1 MPSHCASACVP
12 RRTVRLSPSP
22 GRSLRTGSKP
32 NSRARAATAGYCVT
46 TATRSNTPAGTASNA
61 RRMSGLPSSSASSLF
76 APKRTAFPAAMMT
89 QPSMVIPPVKWIL
102 ESFAG
107 APVVRCRGG
116 DSQARPRSGIR
127 TAKSMP
133 CTVPCARPLMCHCEE
148 QSDVAISGRQLQPVQ
163 AIADRMQYCRGGACP
178 SRHCTGGKCGLML
191 KRQWPPSLSL
201 RGGQRPTWQ
210 SHATDH
216 VFAWAFLISD
226 MVLRDCHGPFGAS
239 Q

>member
-1 MPSHCASACVP
+1 ME
-12 RRTVRLSPSP
+12 
-22 GRSLRTGSKP
+22 
-32 NSRARAATAGYCVT
+32 N
-46 TATRSNTPAGTASNA
+46 
-61 RRMSGLPSSSASSLF
+61 
-76 APKRTAFPAAMMT
+76 
-89 QPSMVIPPVKWIL
+89 
-102 ESFAG
+102 FAG

-163 AIADRMQYCRGGACP
+163 AIADRMQYCRGGD
-178 SRHCTGGKCGLML
+178 SRTRHCTGGKCGLML

-210 SHATDH
+210 SREGSCD
-216 VFAWAFLISD
+216 FAGSTLLSGW
-226 MVLRDCHGPFGAS
+226 VLRDCTPRALPRAS
-239 Q
+239 RSGRHVGLRPPRNDKLLVFTFYRQSLRDDSAAWGVEDSAPLQCAGSHPARLGRRMVRTISRSVSSCFVSAWMPALRTSSRL